1 MIRCGRTAERS
12 ALVCLALALALAA
25 CAAPAQPRRKPIP
38 MSAVDTSAG
47 SVEAVRRQLE
57 GTWELVSAEVY
68 PEPGKVVPVEATGRL
83 TFDAYGNVRTDATL
97 AEPSADASRLLSYSG
112 NVVIDPRK
120 KEWRLTDV
128 TAEEGAPPEKALPN
142 EVGPDKIRAYEFV
155 GDELKLLMKDE
166 TGRAT
171 GSATWRR
178 AR

>member
-1 MIRCGRTAERS
+1 MIRCGRTAQKS
-12 ALVCLALALALAA
+12 ALVCLAFALALGA
-25 CAAPAQPRRKPIP
+25 CAAQPRRTPIP
-38 MSAVDTSAG
+38 MGPVDTGAG

-68 PEPGKVVPVEATGRL
+68 PEPGKVVPVKATGRL
-83 TFDAYGNVRTDATL
+83 TFDAYGNVRTEASL
-97 AEPSADASRLLSYSG
+97 AEPSAVASRLLSYSG

-128 TAEEGAPPEKALPN
+128 AAEGTPPEKALPP

-155 GDELKLLMKDE
+155 GDELKLSMKDE
-166 TGRAT
+166 AGRAT
-171 GSATWRR
+171 GSVTWRR